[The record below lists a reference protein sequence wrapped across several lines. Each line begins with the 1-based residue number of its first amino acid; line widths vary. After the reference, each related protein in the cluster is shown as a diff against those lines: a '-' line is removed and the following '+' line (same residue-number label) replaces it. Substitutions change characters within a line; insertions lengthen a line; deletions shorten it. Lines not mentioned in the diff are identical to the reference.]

1 MMLEIS
7 PQHHSVMEGPHAIN
21 LKTIMTQT
29 GAQIVF
35 PEANDPIIPI
45 LKKSSVTVSG
55 NIDSV
60 YLARQMLVVREPS
73 RVLGCWRN
81 VTLMTGL
88 KRAFDVEGNV
98 ERV

>member
-7 PQHHSVMEGPHAIN
+7 PQHHPVMEGPHAIN
-21 LKTIMTQT
+21 LKTIMAQT

-35 PEANDPIIPI
+35 PEANDPIIPV

-60 YLARQMLVVREPS
+60 YVARQMLVVRDAILIVYKWLNS
-73 RVLGCWRN
+73 LSYVILVVG
-81 VTLMTGL
+81 VASL
-88 KRAFDVEGNV
+88 
-98 ERV
+98 